1 MIMNINLLNEDEVA
15 QLRRLIESSNKIAL
29 VCHMNA
35 DGDALGS
42 SLAWAEYLR
51 QQGKEAQLIV
61 PDMFPDFLQWL
72 PGLQK
77 SLRFDKKPAEV
88 KQLLDEADLLCYL
101 DMNTPSRASDKLSE
115 ELKQFNGKVLMI
127 DHHEDPDIK
136 YDLSISF
143 PKMSSTSEMVFRLIW
158 QLGDYEGVTQEM
170 ATAIYCGMMT
180 DTGAFTYN
188 SNQPEIFFII
198 SQLLVKGID
207 KDRIYRRI
215 YHVFS
220 PNRLRLWG
228 HVLDSK
234 LKVKH
239 PPYRASY
246 FTISKKDMEEYKF
259 NKGDAE
265 GLVNVPLKILGL
277 KLSISLREDTKQ
289 ENLVWVSTRSVDDFP
304 CDEMAQRFFNGG
316 GHKNAAGGRL
326 YCSLAE
332 AIEIT
337 NKAIEAYAEKLK

>member
-1 MIMNINLLNEDEVA
+1 MNINLLNDDELA
-15 QLRRLIESSNKIAL
+15 QLRQLIGNSKKIAL

-51 QQGKEAQLIV
+51 QQGKDAQLIV

-72 PGLQK
+72 PGLQQK
-77 SLRFDKKPAEV
+77 SLRYDKKTAEV
-88 KQLLDEADLLCYL
+88 KQLLNEADLLCYL
-101 DMNTPSRASDKLSE
+101 DMSTPSRASDSLAE
-115 ELKQFNGKVLMI
+115 ELKAFQGKVLLI
-127 DHHEDPDIK
+127 DHHEDPDING
-136 YDLSISF
+136 DLNISF

-158 QLGDYEGVTQEM
+158 QLGDYEKITSDM

-198 SQLLVKGID
+198 SQLLAKGID
-207 KDRIYRRI
+207 KDKIYRRI

-220 PNRLRLWG
+220 ANRLRLWG

-239 PPYRASY
+239 PPYHASY
-246 FTISKKDMEEYKF
+246 FTISRKDMEEY
-259 NKGDAE
+259 N
-265 GLVNVPLKILGL
+265 
-277 KLSISLREDTKQ
+277 S
-289 ENLVWVSTRSVDDFP
+289 
-304 CDEMAQRFFNGG
+304 
-316 GHKNAAGGRL
+316 
-326 YCSLAE
+326 
-332 AIEIT
+332 
-337 NKAIEAYAEKLK
+337 